1 MSEKIFDAAY
11 YAKQNPDLEQAGITS
26 APSLQQHFLTLGM
39 HEGREFHPDFN
50 GTAYIESNADL
61 NTLMN
66 AGGNIGGYSKD
77 EINTAGIYHYLN
89 WGINEGRSVP
99 PAPEPPA
106 PPPVVDEGP
115 TLYFS
120 ISLSSNVV
128 SFQTNVSG
136 DITMAKSGN
145 DAVFSK
151 PGGYQQT
158 QTDFFTAETNFTL
171 SDGQVLATTADV
183 ITGLVPTS
191 TGSGR
196 IKVTGADGI
205 QTITGTQGNDELA
218 GGNGS
223 DTFVFEASAAD
234 NGKDTISDF
243 TAGANGDIF
252 DFRTALGTTT
262 VTDGQLA
269 LGAGSLEQTI
279 ANNNIYQIDLN
290 TDIALK
296 DFGDSSSFGELFST
310 GAGKFSPTVGAGI
323 KAVILVKGTDKT
335 HIYYVDNSDSTFDA
349 FDVTL
354 VAVATVNG
362 TLVADNFV

>member
-1 MSEKIFDAAY
+1 MPATASRDHWEQFGKNEGRDSTPFFDWEVYRDNNPDLAEAGLTTKLQLTQHFITYGYNEDRLFVSEKIFDAAY

-61 NTLMN
+61 NALMN

-136 DITMAKSGN
+136 DITMAKSGD

-158 QTDFFTAETNFTL
+158 QTNFFTDETNFTL
-171 SDGQVLATTADV
+171 CRTAKYWQRLQTSLQDSFQRPR
-183 ITGLVPTS
+183 GLVAS
-191 TGSGR
+191 RLRGR
-196 IKVTGADGI
+196 MVFKLSRAPRGMMNWRAVMASIRSLEAMGA
-205 QTITGTQGNDELA
+205 TLLR
-218 GGNGS
+218 
-223 DTFVFEASAAD
+223 AA
-234 NGKDTISDF
+234 
-243 TAGANGDIF
+243 
-252 DFRTALGTTT
+252 RTTT
-262 VTDGQLA
+262 
-269 LGAGSLEQTI
+269 
-279 ANNNIYQIDLN
+279 
-290 TDIALK
+290 
-296 DFGDSSSFGELFST
+296 
-310 GAGKFSPTVGAGI
+310 P
-323 KAVILVKGTDKT
+323 
-335 HIYYVDNSDSTFDA
+335 
-349 FDVTL
+349 
-354 VAVATVNG
+354 
-362 TLVADNFV
+362 

>member
-1 MSEKIFDAAY
+1 M
-11 YAKQNPDLEQAGITS
+11 T
-26 APSLQQHFLTLGM
+26 
-39 HEGREFHPDFN
+39 
-50 GTAYIESNADL
+50 
-61 NTLMN
+61 
-66 AGGNIGGYSKD
+66 
-77 EINTAGIYHYLN
+77 
-89 WGINEGRSVP
+89 
-99 PAPEPPA
+99 
-106 PPPVVDEGP
+106 
-115 TLYFS
+115 
-120 ISLSSNVV
+120 
-128 SFQTNVSG
+128 
-136 DITMAKSGN
+136 
-145 DAVFSK
+145 
-151 PGGYQQT
+151 
-158 QTDFFTAETNFTL
+158 
-171 SDGQVLATTADV
+171 
-183 ITGLVPTS
+183 
-191 TGSGR
+191 
-196 IKVTGADGI
+196 
-205 QTITGTQGNDELA
+205 

-323 KAVILVKGTDKT
+323 KAVILVKGTTDQT
-335 HIYYVDNSDSTFDA
+335 HIYYIDSNLATNNLLLDA
-349 FDVTL
+349 QAVAL